1 MEKFNNG
8 GLIRW
13 INTAG
18 FELVMSN
25 GKHILLDPFLS
36 GNVDG
41 VLCHPMELEEIKQCD
56 YLLLSHI
63 HIDHAAD
70 VARIPEKF
78 PDVVIFVG
86 DLSADPLCEWLNI
99 NCARICRVRSGEV
112 YEFDDLLVEVFA
124 GRHTE
129 SPRGYYRGAKKFRNQ
144 DGSVSLSDWFGNLEL
159 NNYRLTLCD
168 GTRIMVWAGMTSQ
181 DQKNRL
187 RGVRS
192 DIALMHVSP
201 KQDFDQFARLV
212 EAMGIRIVIP
222 HHYDFTEGFFKMMPE
237 AMKDMSRENQEH
249 FIENGAF
256 RMDWYMDALGKAVQE
271 QCPATDLMML
281 EHHRW
286 YSFGFGVL

>member
-70 VARIPEKF
+70 VARIQEKF

-181 DQKNRL
+181 DR
-187 RGVRS
+187 RTVC
-192 DIALMHVSP
+192 AVC
-201 KQDFDQFARLV
+201 ARIL
-212 EAMGIRIVIP
+212 P
-222 HHYDFTEGFFKMMPE
+222 
-237 AMKDMSRENQEH
+237 
-249 FIENGAF
+249 
-256 RMDWYMDALGKAVQE
+256 
-271 QCPATDLMML
+271 
-281 EHHRW
+281 
-286 YSFGFGVL
+286 

>member
-70 VARIPEKF
+70 VARIQEKF

-271 QCPATDLMML
+271 PCPATDLMML

>member
-70 VARIPEKF
+70 VARIQEKF

-86 DLSADPLCEWLNI
+86 DLSVDPLCEWLNI